1 MVASFDTSTE
11 AGGINAPASSAE
23 EGGVLPCETDRSRA
37 ASDKEREAASDWG
50 DVSDF
55 PAAAA
60 CARLFSNGFIRSD
73 RVRMA

>member
-1 MVASFDTSTE
+1 MASFDTSTE
-11 AGGINAPASSAE
+11 AGGITAPASSAE
-23 EGGVLPCETDRSRA
+23 EDGVLPCETDLSRA
-37 ASDKEREAASDWG
+37 AGDGERAAASDWG

-60 CARLFSNGFIRSD
+60 CARLGSNGFIRSD

>member
-1 MVASFDTSTE
+1 MASFDTSTE
-11 AGGINAPASSAE
+11 AGGITAPASSAE
-23 EGGVLPCETDRSRA
+23 EGGVLLCETERRRA
-37 ASDKEREAASDWG
+37 ASDGERGAASDLG

-60 CARLFSNGFIRSD
+60 CAPLFSNGFIRSD